1 VFDGFDDIYVKA
13 ALLDNFDK
21 KNTIGG
27 LAGHELV
34 FFAFYRCLLS
44 FFYPDN
50 FILQLLK
57 IIAKTYSNSTMAF
70 PIVFITFNIFVFP
83 IWGGNI
89 LLKERSECRYLFP
102 INPQFFDN
110 NALTSVLGG
119 FSAAISMIIVSS
131 ISLSTMLSNNLL
143 IPYGFVG
150 SLDTSQEKKQT
161 NLELKEDRYFLIDYS
176 ILFHL

>member
-27 LAGHELV
+27 LAQGMNWF

-57 IIAKTYSNSTMAF
+57 IIAKTYLAL
-70 PIVFITFNIFVFP
+70 
-83 IWGGNI
+83 W
-89 LLKERSECRYLFP
+89 LFP
-102 INPQFFDN
+102 LYLLLLIFSSSQLFGRQHPFEGKGLNADTYSLLIPQFFDN
-110 NALTSVLGG
+110 NALTVLVFLGG

-143 IPYGFVG
+143 IPYGFQVPWKI
-150 SLDTSQEKKQT
+150 LRKK
-161 NLELKEDRYFLIDYS
+161 K
-176 ILFHL
+176 

>member
-21 KNTIGG
+21 KHYWRPSPGMNWF
-27 LAGHELV
+27 

-57 IIAKTYSNSTMAF
+57 IIAKNIFEQHYGF

-83 IWGGNI
+83 
-89 LLKERSECRYLFP
+89 LFGRQHP
-102 INPQFFDN
+102 FEGKGL
-110 NALTSVLGG
+110 NADTYSLITTIFLT
-119 FSAAISMIIVSS
+119 I
-131 ISLSTMLSNNLL
+131 T
-143 IPYGFVG
+143 P
-150 SLDTSQEKKQT
+150 
-161 NLELKEDRYFLIDYS
+161 
-176 ILFHL
+176 

>member
-1 VFDGFDDIYVKA
+1 LFASYYGTKYVDASEKRHGIVTAVAIESILKLVSLLIIGIYVTYFVFDGFDDIYVKA

-27 LAGHELV
+27 LAQGMNWF

-57 IIAKTYSNSTMAF
+57 IIAKTYSRTMAF

-83 IWGGNI
+83 IVW
-89 LLKERSECRYLFP
+89 
-102 INPQFFDN
+102 
-110 NALTSVLGG
+110 AATS
-119 FSAAISMIIVSS
+119 F
-131 ISLSTMLSNNLL
+131 
-143 IPYGFVG
+143 
-150 SLDTSQEKKQT
+150 
-161 NLELKEDRYFLIDYS
+161 
-176 ILFHL
+176 

>member
-1 VFDGFDDIYVKA
+1 MLRKRHGIVTAVAIESILKSLFLIIGIYVTYFVFDGFDDIYVKA

-21 KNTIGG
+21 KNYWRPSPR
-27 LAGHELV
+27 HELV

-70 PIVFITFNIFVFP
+70 PLYLLLLIFSSSQLL
-83 IWGGNI
+83 GGNI

-102 INPQFFDN
+102 INTTIF
-110 NALTSVLGG
+110 
-119 FSAAISMIIVSS
+119 
-131 ISLSTMLSNNLL
+131 
-143 IPYGFVG
+143 
-150 SLDTSQEKKQT
+150 
-161 NLELKEDRYFLIDYS
+161 
-176 ILFHL
+176 